1 MGCFDPKDPVTED
14 QKIRS
19 RQLEKNLKVWNKNF
33 QDATKVL
40 LLGTGESGKT
50 TIIKQMKILH
60 INGFSESDRQ
70 EKVVDIRQNIHESI
84 YDLVTN
90 MSTLSPPVVLAS
102 DENEISASYIC
113 DLGAKEPS
121 LYTQEYYDHVKALWN
136 DKGIKE
142 CYQRSNE
149 FQLIDSAKYF
159 LDRIEEVRNPDYTPS
174 DQDILH
180 CRKKTTGIQKIEFK
194 MKVPRKFGGNFMEF
208 WMFDV
213 GGQRGERRKW
223 LKVFEGIQAVLFMAA
238 ASDFDQTLR
247 EETSVNRLHE
257 AVKLFQDI
265 WHSRFLRDAGV
276 IVFLNKQDILKE
288 KIESGKSIASYFPEY
303 KKYRMSRKDG
313 DGSDEYTRT
322 KHFIRSLFVDATKK
336 ARISPDDRKSS
347 VLPGLLVQPADT
359 ENRQCFF
366 HFTVATDTGNIK
378 TVFENVHTLII
389 EHNLKTV
396 GVQ

>member
-1 MGCFDPKDPVTED
+1 MGCFDPNDPVKEG
-14 QKIRS
+14 QKIRN
-19 RQLEKNLKVWNKNF
+19 RQLEKQLKIWNK
-33 QDATKVL
+33 DYMKATKVL

-50 TIIKQMKILH
+50 TIIKQMRILH
-60 INGFSESDRQ
+60 INGYSESDRQ
-70 EKVVDIRQNIHESI
+70 EKVVDICQNIHESI

-90 MSTLSPPVVLAS
+90 MSTLSPPVVLAN
-102 DENEISASYIC
+102 DENEISASYIR

-121 LYTQEYYDHVKALWN
+121 SYTQEYYDHVQALWN
-136 DKGIKE
+136 DNGVKE
-142 CYQRSNE
+142 CYRRSNE

-159 LDRIEEVRNPDYTPS
+159 LDRIKEVRNPDYTPS
-174 DQDILH
+174 NQDILH

-194 MKVPRKFGGNFMEF
+194 MKVPRTYGGDFMEF

-223 LKVFEGIQAVLFMAA
+223 LTVFEGIQAILFIAA

-247 EETSVNRLHE
+247 EETNVNRLRE
-257 AVKLFQDI
+257 AVNLFQDI
-265 WHSRFLRDAGV
+265 WHSRFLQDAGV

-288 KIESGKSIASYFPEY
+288 KIESGKSIASYFPDY
-303 KKYRMSRKDG
+303 KKYEMNSKDG
-313 DGSDEYTRT
+313 DGSDEYIRT
-322 KHFIRSLFVDATKK
+322 QHFIRSLFVDATIKK
-336 ARISPDDRKSS
+336 RRNPDDRKSS

-359 ENRQCFF
+359 ENRKCFF

-378 TVFENVHTLII
+378 TVFESVHTIII
-389 EHNLKTV
+389 EHNLEKI

>member
-1 MGCFDPKDPVTED
+1 MGCFNTKDPMTED
-14 QKIRS
+14 QKIRN
-19 RQLEKNLKVWNKNF
+19 RQLEKNLKVWIKDF
-33 QDATKVL
+33 QKATKVL

-70 EKVVDIRQNIHESI
+70 EKVVDICQNIHESI

-102 DENEISASYIC
+102 DENEISASYIRN
-113 DLGAKEPS
+113 LGAKEPS
-121 LYTQEYYDHVKALWN
+121 SYTQEYYDHVQALWN
-136 DKGIKE
+136 DNGVKE
-142 CYQRSNE
+142 CYRRSNE

-159 LDRIEEVRNPDYTPS
+159 LDRIEEVRNPVYTPS

-194 MKVPRKFGGNFMEF
+194 MKVPRKYGGDFMEF

-223 LKVFEGIQAVLFMAA
+223 LTVFEGIQSILFIAA

-257 AVKLFQDI
+257 AVTLFQDV
-265 WHSRFLRDAGV
+265 WHSRFLQDAGV

-303 KKYRMSRKDG
+303 NKYQMSSKDG
-313 DGSDEYTRT
+313 DGSDEYIRTR
-322 KHFIRSLFVDATKK
+322 HFIRSLFVDATKEK
-336 ARISPDDRKSS
+336 RKRLDNRKSS
-347 VLPGLLVQPADT
+347 VLPGLAVEFAHP
-359 ENRQCFF
+359 ENRKCFF

-378 TVFENVHTLII
+378 TVFESVHTIII
-389 EHNLKTV
+389 EHNLTTI
-396 GVQ
+396 GIP

>member
-1 MGCFDPKDPVTED
+1 MGCFDPEDPVAED

-19 RQLEKNLKVWNKNF
+19 RQLERNLKDWDK
-33 QDATKVL
+33 DYKKAKKVL

-70 EKVVDIRQNIHESI
+70 EKAVDIRQNIHESI

-113 DLGAKEPS
+113 NLGAKEPS
-121 LYTQEYYDHVKALWN
+121 SYTQEYYDHVQALWCDN
-136 DKGIKE
+136 GIRE
-142 CYQRSNE
+142 CYRRSNE

-159 LDRIEEVRNPDYTPS
+159 LDRIKEVRNPDYTPS

-194 MKVPRKFGGNFMEF
+194 MKVPKKYGGNFMDF

-223 LKVFEGIQAVLFMAA
+223 LTVFEGIEAILFIAA

-247 EETSVNRLHE
+247 EETSVNRLRE
-257 AVKLFQDI
+257 SVTLFQDM
-265 WHSRFLRDAGV
+265 WHSRFLQDAGV
-276 IVFLNKQDILKE
+276 IVFLNKQDVLKE

-303 KKYRMSRKDG
+303 KKYQMSSKDG
-313 DGSDEYTRT
+313 DGSDEYIRT
-322 KHFIRSLFVDATKK
+322 QHFIRSLFDNATKK
-336 ARISPDDRKSS
+336 KRGSPEDRKSS
-347 VLPGLLVQPADT
+347 VLPGLVVQSADT
-359 ENRQCFF
+359 ENRKCFF
-366 HFTVATDTGNIK
+366 HFTVATDTRNIK
-378 TVFENVHTLII
+378 TVFESVHTIII
-389 EHNLKTV
+389 EHNLSTI